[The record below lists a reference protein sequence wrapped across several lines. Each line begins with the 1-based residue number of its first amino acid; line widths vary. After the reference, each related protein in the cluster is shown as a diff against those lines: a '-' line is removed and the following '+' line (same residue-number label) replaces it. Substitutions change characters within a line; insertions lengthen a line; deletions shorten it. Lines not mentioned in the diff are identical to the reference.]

1 MAPQGIRNRRRL
13 VPARRCDLTSGQ
25 SITHVVSSSLSA
37 VAVCAGDGQIRADLD
52 AVTWTVRRIDLQDVP
67 ALPSTERVSRL
78 RDRLSEPEM
87 AAVVANY
94 SGTSVTQLTRQYD
107 INR

>member
-1 MAPQGIRNRRRL
+1 MLSQSVQVTDKLGPT
-13 VPARRCDLTSGQ
+13 LTP
-25 SITHVVSSSLSA
+25 
-37 VAVCAGDGQIRADLD
+37 AGDRAVHLLHIYSNTPELVTDLE

-87 AAVVANY
+87 AAVVASY

-107 INR
+107 INH

>member
-1 MAPQGIRNRRRL
+1 VIGGAPSTHLLDTPEL
-13 VPARRCDLTSGQ
+13 VTDLE
-25 SITHVVSSSLSA
+25 
-37 VAVCAGDGQIRADLD
+37 

-87 AAVVANY
+87 AAVVASY
-94 SGTSVTQLTRQYD
+94 SGTSVTQLTRRYD
-107 INR
+107 INH